1 MAGIS
6 ALRRFYRVLQAD
18 RAAALAAPPETHTPR
33 QVVLVQSGALALYL
47 PKLGRQFD
55 QLDAIPGAYN
65 DTSNVTAL
73 LALAD
78 DLFDGTFGGLY
89 FQVESYLRVPVALV
103 NQDVKDAAR
112 RIRTEIVPSLGV
124 TQGSYPSEAA
134 FAEEIGKKLPALE
147 ADLALLPVVGGTCA
161 DWARAL
167 VAAGGRIDTLVAQR
181 AEGEAEGEVDR
192 TPINRI
198 RARLVRTL
206 NHLRTVLRDEAEE
219 NEALANAEA
228 LIFGHLDALTA

>member
-1 MAGIS
+1 MASIS
-6 ALRRFYRVLQAD
+6 ALRRFHRTLLAD
-18 RAAALAAPPETHTPR
+18 RAAALAAAPETHTPR

-47 PKLGRQFD
+47 PKLDRQFD
-55 QLDAIPGAYN
+55 QLDAIPGAYS
-65 DTSNVTAL
+65 DTSNVAL
-73 LALAD
+73 LLAHED
-78 DLFDGTFGGLY
+78 GLFDGTYGGLY

-103 NQDVKDAAR
+103 NQDVKDAAL
-112 RIRTEIVPSLGV
+112 RIRAQIVPSMGA

-134 FAEEIGKKLPALE
+134 IAEEIGKKLPALE
-147 ADLALLPVVGGTCA
+147 ADLAMLPVAGGTCA
-161 DWARAL
+161 DWARAI
-167 VAAGGRIDTLVAQR
+167 VASGGRIDALVAQR
-181 AEGEAEGEVDR
+181 AEGQAEGEVDR

-206 NHLRTVLRDEAEE
+206 NHLRTALRDEAED